1 MSGLIVISVLLPLL
15 AAVLVLVPWTR
26 TATLRLAPTAAVPA
40 LALSLIA
47 PIGTQFDL
55 AWLLLGTRLALDET
69 GQMFLLF
76 TSFVWLISGWYAQ
89 GYLHDDPRLH
99 RFWAF
104 FFATQAG
111 NFGLCIAQDAAS
123 FYFLFSL
130 MTFAAY
136 GLVVHTATPE
146 ANRAGK
152 IYLIMAVIGE
162 AALVVGILLAAHA
175 ADTLSLSAFAAAP
188 VSGLTAALLLVGFG
202 VKAGVP
208 LLHLW
213 LPLAHPVAPVP
224 ASAVLSG
231 VMLKA
236 GVLGWIRFLPLGGTA
251 MPEAGEIMMVMG
263 LLAMFFGVAAGLT
276 QSNVKVLLAYSSISQ
291 MGFMTLGVGA
301 GLAAPDLWP
310 LLLPAVSLYALHHA
324 LAKSALF
331 LGSGVAKAWPG
342 NKPILIGLALPA
354 LALSGM
360 PFTSGTL
367 VKSGLKY
374 ALTDMPA
381 PWPNVLYWLLPC
393 AALGTSLL
401 LIRFMIL
408 ASKRTTEE
416 NHRGMVVP
424 WILLLVAVAG
434 SSWWLAPENTTAK
447 ALSHEALLASAWPIV
462 LALMLVFLVWRTN
475 WQTPVIPPGD
485 LVVLIEKAVAA
496 AKRLSFPAPGLPQ
509 VPWFFAEDQ
518 KFWSRVEHAMQNW
531 SVAGLL
537 WLALL
542 LFLGLLFIGI

>member
-1 MSGLIVISVLLPLL
+1 MSSLIVISVLLPLL
-15 AAVLVLVPWTR
+15 AAVLVLVPRTR
-26 TATLRLAPTAAVPA
+26 AATLRLAPSAAVPA
-40 LALSLIA
+40 LALSLTA
-47 PIGTQFDL
+47 PIGTQLDL
-55 AWLLLGTRLALDET
+55 AWLLLGTQLALDET
-69 GQMFLLF
+69 GRMFLLF
-76 TSFVWLISGWYAQ
+76 TSFVWLISGWFAQ
-89 GYLHDDPRLH
+89 GYLHDDPRRH

-146 ANRAGK
+146 ALRAGK

-162 AALVVGILLAAHA
+162 ATLVVGILLAAHA
-175 ADTLSLSAFAAAP
+175 ADTLSLTAFAAAP
-188 VSGLTAALLLVGFG
+188 VSGMTVALLLAGFG
-202 VKAGVP
+202 VKVGVP

-236 GVLGWIRFLPLGGTA
+236 GLLGWIRFLPLGGAA
-251 MPEAGEIMMVMG
+251 MPEAGEIIMIMG

-301 GLAAPDLWP
+301 GLTAPDLWP

-331 LGSGVAKAWPG
+331 LGSGVAKTWPG
-342 NKPILIGLALPA
+342 NKLILIGLALPA

-360 PFTSGTL
+360 PFTSGTV

-374 ALTDMPA
+374 ALADLRA
-381 PWPNVLYWLLPC
+381 PWPDVLHWLLPC
-393 AALGTSLL
+393 AAFGTSLL
-401 LIRFMIL
+401 LIRFLIL

-416 NHRGMVVP
+416 NHRGMVIP
-424 WILLLVAVAG
+424 WILLLAAVVGA
-434 SSWWLAPENTTAK
+434 SWWRAPESAATK

-462 LALMLVFLVWRTN
+462 LALILAFLVWRTN
-475 WQTPVIPPGD
+475 WRTPVIPPGD
-485 LVVLIEKAVAA
+485 LVVPIEKAVAA
-496 AKRLSFPAPGLPQ
+496 AKRFHFRAPALPQ
-509 VPWFFAEDQ
+509 TPRLFTEDQ
-518 KFWSRVEHAMQNW
+518 KFWSRVENAMQNW
-531 SVAGLL
+531 SVAGVL
-537 WLALL
+537 WLVLL
-542 LFLGLLFIGI
+542 LFLGLLFAGF